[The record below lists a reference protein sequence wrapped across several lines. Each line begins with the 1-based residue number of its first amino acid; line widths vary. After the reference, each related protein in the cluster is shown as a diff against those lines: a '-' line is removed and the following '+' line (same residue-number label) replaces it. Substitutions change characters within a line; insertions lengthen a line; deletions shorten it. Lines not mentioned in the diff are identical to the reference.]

1 MGTHQQYY
9 NGRRPPFHGGFVL
22 EFFQTALS
30 KPGIKVYQFG
40 PANQA
45 TPCSLLQFPPFSFP
59 DQSSSPRLVIP
70 PNAAAPSLM
79 SSNWGAPKDNVKIEV
94 MQFIEFSQCDWEKKK
109 RHNHPQT

>member
-1 MGTHQQYY
+1 MSMEKLNYQQINIYCLRLLPPLSNSFTPMMGTHQQYY

-79 SSNWGAPKDNVKIEV
+79 SSN
-94 MQFIEFSQCDWEKKK
+94 
-109 RHNHPQT
+109 